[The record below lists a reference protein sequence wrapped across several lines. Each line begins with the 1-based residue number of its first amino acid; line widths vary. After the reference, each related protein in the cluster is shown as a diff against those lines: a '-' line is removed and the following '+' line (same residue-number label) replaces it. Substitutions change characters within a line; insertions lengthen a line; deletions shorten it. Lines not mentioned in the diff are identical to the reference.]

1 MAASSGP
8 NHPGGR
14 KTVDQVRRLQRR
26 LCGAAKRSPERRFHA
41 LYNHLSRSDVLGE
54 AWKRVRSSKGAAGV
68 DKVSIDHE
76 KLMKLVSKR
85 ISDQGAVARN
95 VPVA

>member
-1 MAASSGP
+1 LAERG
-8 NHPGGR
+8 
-14 KTVDQVRRLQRR
+14 